1 MQSMDLNLL
10 VALDALLTEG
20 SVTAAAQ
27 RLDLS
32 VPAMSRTLNRIRL
45 MLDDPL
51 FVRAGRGLVT
61 TPRAEQLRQPVRLLL
76 QQAEL
81 LLEKPQALDVATLR
95 RVFSIRADDGTVAVL
110 APALLKKVAQLA
122 PKVTLSFVAQ
132 GQQDVDTLR
141 EGRIDLDIGV
151 IEDLGP
157 EIVRQTLFR
166 DQYVVV
172 MRPQHPLLH
181 ERELSA
187 KAFAMARHI
196 SVSRRGLLTGPVD
209 LALAKQ
215 GLSRHVAAVTPTFAE
230 AMLIVRETDLIAT
243 VPAILTQSMQHGL
256 HCRKLPLETASISI
270 SQAWHPRFQT
280 DAEHQFLRQLVYQ
293 HCQETI
299 QKV

>member
-20 SVTAAAQ
+20 SVTGAAQ

-32 VPAMSRTLNRIRL
+32 IPAMSRTLNRIRL
-45 MLDDPL
+45 MLGDPV

-81 LLEKPQALDVATLR
+81 LLEKPQALELATLR

-110 APALLKKVAQLA
+110 AAALLRKLAQVA
-122 PKVTLSFVAQ
+122 PKVTLGFVAQ
-132 GQQDVDTLR
+132 GQQDVDALR
-141 EGRIDLDIGV
+141 KGTIDLDIGV
-151 IEDLGP
+151 IEDIGP
-157 EIVRQTLFR
+157 EIVRQTLFE
-166 DQYVVV
+166 DHYIVV
-172 MRPQHPLLH
+172 MGPKHPLAD
-181 ERELSA
+181 EQELSA
-187 KAFAMARHI
+187 AAFAAARHV

-215 GLSRHVAAVTPTFAE
+215 GLSRHVAAVTHTFAE
-230 AMLIVRETDLIAT
+230 AILIAKETDLIAT
-243 VPAILTQSMQHGL
+243 VPALLTEPMQQGL
-256 HCRKLPLETASISI
+256 HCRKLPLETDSIRI
-270 SQAWHPRFQT
+270 SQAWHPRFQA
-280 DAEHQFLRQLVYQ
+280 DLEHQFLRQLIYQ

-299 QKV
+299 LKV